1 MAKAISGEKILVGS
15 SWGLLLL
22 GAGIVLLPLLVVLV
36 TSFSTPNSVTGTQFT
51 LANYQEDWRRG
62 RFLLAFANSTLV
74 ALGVTAFQV
83 ITSALA
89 GYALARLKFRGRQTL
104 LLGNGISNG

>member
-51 LANYQEDWRRG
+51 LAKPITNYPPLPITHYL
-62 RFLLAFANSTLV
+62 FLCQL
-74 ALGVTAFQV
+74 
-83 ITSALA
+83 
-89 GYALARLKFRGRQTL
+89 Y
-104 LLGNGISNG
+104 